1 MRERKESV
9 SCWVSK
15 KEKLRL
21 KELAFSKGMSLS
33 AYVKFVLE
41 GPLKEDWS
49 PKLTVLDE
57 IEEKTRPIKICTTES
72 EAAALK
78 RVSLQRGQNVQTVV
92 IAAIREFLLS
102 KPQIDEKTKKQIVD
116 STLAINKVGTNLNQ
130 VARVLNAQ
138 NKGGSIT
145 SEVIETA
152 VSSVNSVN
160 RKVLNHMKFIETILK
175 EHYYRSKIDER
186 EKS

>member
-21 KELAFSKGMSLS
+21 QELAYSKGMSLS

-41 GPLKEDWS
+41 EPLDRDWS
-49 PKLTVLDE
+49 PKLKVSDE

-72 EAAALK
+72 EAAVLK

-92 IAAIREFLLS
+92 IAAIREFLLR

-160 RKVLNHMKFIETILK
+160 RKVLNHMKFIETLLK
-175 EHYYRSKIDER
+175 EHYYRSKIYER

>member
-9 SCWVSK
+9 SCWLSK

-21 KELAFSKGMSLS
+21 KELAFSRGMSLS

-41 GPLKEDWS
+41 EPLKKDWS
-49 PKLTVLDE
+49 PKLKVSDE

-78 RVSLQRGQNVQTVV
+78 RVSLQRSQNVQTVV
-92 IAAIREFLLS
+92 IAAIREFLLD
-102 KPQIDEKTKKQIVD
+102 KRQIDEKTKEQIIA

-130 VARVLNAQ
+130 IARVLNVQ
-138 NKGGSIT
+138 NKGGSVS
-145 SEVIETA
+145 SEAIEAA
-152 VSSVNSVN
+152 VSSVTGVN
-160 RKVLNHMKFIETILK
+160 GKILNHMKFIEAILN
-175 EHYYRSKIDER
+175 EHYYRSKIGER
-186 EKS
+186 KKS

>member
-1 MRERKESV
+1 M
-9 SCWVSK
+9 
-15 KEKLRL
+15 
-21 KELAFSKGMSLS
+21 
-33 AYVKFVLE
+33 
-41 GPLKEDWS
+41 
-49 PKLTVLDE
+49 
-57 IEEKTRPIKICTTES
+57 
-72 EAAALK
+72 
-78 RVSLQRGQNVQTVV
+78 QRGQNVQTVV

-116 STLAINKVGTNLNQ
+116 NTLAINKVGTNLNQ

-160 RKVLNHMKFIETILK
+160 RKVLNHMKFIETLLK

>member
-21 KELAFSKGMSLS
+21 QELAYSKGMSLS

-41 GPLKEDWS
+41 EPLDRDWS
-49 PKLTVLDE
+49 PKLKVSDE

-72 EAAALK
+72 EAAVLK

-92 IAAIREFLLS
+92 IAAIREFLLR

-160 RKVLNHMKFIETILK
+160 RKVLNHMKFIETLLK
-175 EHYYRSKIDER
+175 EHYYRSKIGER

>member
-21 KELAFSKGMSLS
+21 QQLACSKGMSLS

-41 GPLKEDWS
+41 EPLNKDWS

-116 STLAINKVGTNLNQ
+116 STLTINKVGTNLNQ
-130 VARVLNAQ
+130 VARVLNTQ